1 MAADEPNAAPEE
13 LPGQQ
18 RMFEEEPRRSSRS
31 GDKRAS
37 AHLKGTRALERLRDR
52 VNLAVKELHR
62 LRDENHALNKEIEAL
77 KREGSTAGEGAGVQ
91 FNESAD
97 ELRDKL
103 EQYIEPIDELIRR
116 EESAEEEA

>member
-18 RMFEEEPRRSSRS
+18 RMFEEEPRRSSQS
-31 GDKRAS
+31 GGKRAS

-62 LRDENHALNKEIEAL
+62 LRGENHALHKEIEAL
-77 KREGSTAGEGAGVQ
+77 KREGSVAGEGAGVQ

-97 ELRDKL
+97 ELREKL
-103 EQYIEPIDELIRR
+103 EHYIETIDELIRR
-116 EESAEEEA
+116 EESAGEEA